1 MQYVMSND
9 TSCDTSRAV
18 LIQGT
23 HPYVGRER
31 EGITA
36 DMAEVV
42 TEVEGV
48 GEGVANP
55 RPNKDLASWLWSWSW
70 SCNHTYVPV
79 FLFLCSYMISVYR
92 SEDSLA

>member
-55 RPNKDLASWLWSWSW
+55 RPNKDLASWSW
-70 SCNHTYVPV
+70 SCTSNHICSCVPIPV
-79 FLFLCSYMISVYR
+79 LVYDIGLSVR
-92 SEDSLA
+92 R

>member
-1 MQYVMSND
+1 MQYVISN
-9 TSCDTSRAV
+9 DTSRAV
-18 LIQGT
+18 LMQGT
-23 HPYVGRER
+23 HPYVGRGR
-31 EGITA
+31 GGITA

-48 GEGVANP
+48 GEGEGVANP
-55 RPNKDLASWLWSWSW
+55 RPNKDLASWSWSWSWSW
-70 SCNHTYVPV
+70 SCNLTYVPV